1 LVSISIL
8 DSDSYHQSSFQF
20 QSLFFNL
27 DPYSKSLPG
36 INFYLWS
43 RTPFSSAFSAG
54 YSLIEQLEKQHT
66 EQQQHLITIPQDILD
81 TKDRINRLLQII
93 LGKMTLVDKSWID
106 VRRRKEDIKV
116 E

>member
-1 LVSISIL
+1 MTA
-8 DSDSYHQSSFQF
+8 F
-20 QSLFFNL
+20 
-27 DPYSKSLPG
+27 P
-36 INFYLWS
+36 FY
-43 RTPFSSAFSAG
+43 AVAG

-93 LGKMTLVDKSWID
+93 LGKMTLVDESWID

-116 E
+116 SIKKRY